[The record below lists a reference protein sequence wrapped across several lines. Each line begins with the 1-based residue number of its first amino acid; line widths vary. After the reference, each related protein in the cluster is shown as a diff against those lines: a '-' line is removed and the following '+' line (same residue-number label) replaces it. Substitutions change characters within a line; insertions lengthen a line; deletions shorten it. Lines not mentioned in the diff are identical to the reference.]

1 MKLVTW
7 VPKSSNFWLLGCS
20 VALVID
26 NVELFKKLA
35 PQLRDGAKVKFVV
48 LLWGSKSSL
57 DSTNGA
63 LLKDIPIHSFDEFI
77 KMGSESSK
85 STSGLLNLSLH

>member
-1 MKLVTW
+1 M
-7 VPKSSNFWLLGCS
+7 
-20 VALVID
+20 ID

-35 PQLRDGAKVKFVV
+35 PRLRDGAKVKFVV

-63 LLKDIPIHSFDEFI
+63 LLKDTPIHSFDEFI

-85 STSGLLNLSLH
+85 SNTGLFNLSLH

>member
-1 MKLVTW
+1 MA
-7 VPKSSNFWLLGCS
+7 LGCS

-35 PQLRDGAKVKFVV
+35 PRLRDGAKVKFVV

-63 LLKDIPIHSFDEFI
+63 LLTDTPIHYFDEFI
-77 KMGSESSK
+77 KIGSESSK
-85 STSGLLNLSLH
+85 SNIGVFNLSLH